1 MKKKF
6 LRWMLLAIACVQIA
20 GCGTGNGQ
28 SQTQESTEQ
37 AGAVTA
43 TEDATDESAQTGTE
57 EAPVETI
64 YFEDINIDDYVTLGE
79 YKGLQV
85 IQSKPE
91 VTQQEVDDFIQ
102 YTLSVSRHT
111 VPVTDRDVVQNGDVA
126 NIDYE
131 GKKDGV
137 AFEGGTAAG
146 YDLEIGSGSFI
157 PGFEEGLVGAKVG
170 ETKDLTLTFPEN
182 YQAADLAGQEVV
194 FTVTVNSISTY
205 HEHELNDEF
214 VKELGIEGVTNVKE
228 FEDYAKEGLRQQAEN
243 EYIYNVQM
251 QLMTLA
257 MQNATI
263 KEPPAE
269 LIAKHK
275 SMNISQAEYQAAIY
289 GMDMETFV
297 QGYYG
302 VDMETFDTQMESR
315 ATDTAKQALL
325 CYKIALE
332 EEIEITE
339 EEMNAD
345 FEEKYASMGYASAD
359 DLKAAVDIKE
369 YKDSM
374 LLDKVVNF
382 LVDNAAITNDV
393 KSLQ

>member
-6 LRWMLLAIACVQIA
+6 LRWMLLAIACVQIV
-20 GCGTGNGQ
+20 GCGTGNEK

-57 EAPVETI
+57 ELPVETI

-228 FEDYAKEGLRQQAEN
+228 FEDYAKEGLKLQAEN
-243 EYIYNVQM
+243 EYLYNVQT
-251 QLMTLA
+251 QLMNLA

-275 SMNISQAEYQAAIY
+275 SMNISQAEYQAAMY

-302 VDMETFDTQMESR
+302 VDMETFETQMEAR

-332 EEIEITE
+332 EKIDITE

-345 FEEKYASMGYASAD
+345 FEEKYASMGYTSAD